1 MKLALRFALRD
12 LRGGLTGLRL
22 LAICLFLG
30 VAGLAGVG
38 SLTSAIGAA
47 ISEQGQA
54 LLGGDIEYKILQRE
68 ANTDELAAFAKAG
81 RVSTVMRTRAMVA
94 RGDGEEAL
102 LGELKAVDA
111 AYPLFG
117 ALTLAPGAT
126 MPRPGKGDV
135 ALAEALAERLRVKPG
150 DSVRIGEAQFC
161 VAGIID
167 KEPDRMGSGFTFGPT
182 ALINM
187 DDLAAT
193 RLIQPGSIYDMR
205 YRIRLSQ
212 NADPK
217 AVIARIS
224 AGFPDAG
231 WETNDRSNGAP
242 STRRFVE
249 RMGQFLSLVGLTA
262 LIIAGIGVGNG
273 VSSYLSG
280 KRAAIATMKAMG
292 ADSRTIFLTY
302 FLQIMIISV
311 GGILAGVALGAA
323 LPVVAAQFTGDALPM
338 PEGFAL
344 YPAPL
349 GVAALF
355 GLLTAILFA
364 TIPLA
369 RAGRVP
375 AATLFR
381 GSLSTNERLPAGTL
395 FIVALIGVALA
406 LLAVFSAYEPV
417 FAAIFIAAAVALL
430 ALLYG
435 VGALVQWLAGRLPR
449 PKRPLPR
456 LALAN
461 LHRPGAQT
469 GRLVVALGLGLSL
482 FTMLAVIETNLSGQ
496 MTSNIP
502 KKAPSF
508 FALDIP
514 QGEVDRFRAI
524 ANNAAPG
531 SDIVTVP
538 SLRGAVVAVKGQR
551 VSEMKEIPPDAWI
564 LRGDRGLTYADD
576 MPKGNTLVSGKW
588 WPKDYTGPSLVSV
601 DIRAGEALGLKL
613 GDELVVSV
621 LGVEVPAKIANFREI
636 DWDSMGLNFALIFS
650 PNALVDAP
658 HSFLA
663 TISVP
668 DTAGSARE
676 AQLNRDVAK
685 AFPSVSLVR
694 VKEVI
699 ASVSTLL
706 GQLSAAVRAAGSV
719 AIFAGIA
726 VLIGAIAAAQQSR
739 IYDAVLLKLLGATR
753 SQILGGQL
761 IEYAALALIVAGIA
775 LAVGAGGGWYI
786 ATQLLTLEWAPDWG
800 VVLATLGIG
809 TLITLG
815 LGLAG
820 SIPALAARPARALRE
835 L

>member
-38 SLTSAIGAA
+38 SLTAAIGSA
-47 ISEQGQA
+47 ISEQGQS

-68 ANTDELAAFAKAG
+68 ASADELAAFAREG
-81 RVSTVMRTRAMVA
+81 RVSTIMRTRAMIA
-94 RGDGEEAL
+94 RGDGVEAL
-102 LGELKAVDA
+102 LGELKAVDK

-117 ALTLAPGAT
+117 ALTLAPGASG
-126 MPRPGKGDV
+126 PRVGKGEV
-135 ALAEALAERLRVKPG
+135 ALAEALATRLGVKPG
-150 DSVRIGEAQFC
+150 ESVRIGEALFK
-161 VAGIID
+161 VTGIID
-167 KEPDRMGSGFTFGPT
+167 KEPDRIGSGFAFGPT
-182 ALINM
+182 ALINL
-187 DDLAAT
+187 DDLAET

-205 YRIRLSQ
+205 YRIRLNR

-217 AVIARIS
+217 AVIEQINTE
-224 AGFPDAG
+224 FPQAG
-231 WETNDRSNGAP
+231 WESNDRSNGAP
-242 STRRFVE
+242 ATRRFVE

-273 VSSYLSG
+273 VSSYLAG
-280 KRAAIATMKAMG
+280 KRSAIATMKAMG

-302 FLQIMIISV
+302 LLQILIVSL
-311 GGILAGVALGAA
+311 GGVVAGLALGAA
-323 LPVVAAQFTGDALPM
+323 LPAIAIQFTGDALPV
-338 PEGFAL
+338 PEDFAL
-344 YPAPL
+344 YPVPL
-349 GVAALF
+349 AVAALF

-369 RAGRVP
+369 RAGKVR
-375 AATLFR
+375 AASLFR
-381 GSLSTNERLPAGTL
+381 GSLGNSERLPAGTL
-395 FIVALIGVALA
+395 FVVALIGVVLA
-406 LLAVFSAYEPV
+406 QLAVFSAYEPG
-417 FAAIFIAAAVALL
+417 FAALFIAAAIALL
-430 ALLYG
+430 VLLYG
-435 VGALVQWLAGRLPR
+435 VGALVQWLAGQLPR

-496 MTSNIP
+496 MTSSIP

-514 QGEVDRFRAI
+514 QGDVDRFRGI
-524 ANNAAPG
+524 ADNAAPG
-531 SDIVTVP
+531 SEIITVP

-551 VSEMKEIPPDAWI
+551 VADMKEIPSEAWI
-564 LRGDRGLTYADD
+564 LRGDRGLTYADTI
-576 MPKGNTLVSGKW
+576 PQGNSLVKGKW
-588 WPKDYTGPSLVSV
+588 WPKGYAGPPLVSV

-613 GDELVVSV
+613 GDALTISV
-621 LGVEVPAKIANFREI
+621 LGVEITAKIANFREI

-650 PNALVDAP
+650 PNALSDAP
-658 HSFLA
+658 HSYLA

-668 DTAGSARE
+668 DTAGSERE
-676 AQLNRDVAK
+676 AQLNRDVAR
-685 AFPSVSLVR
+685 AFPSVSLIR

-753 SQILGGQL
+753 RQILGGQF
-761 IEYAALALIVAGIA
+761 IEYMVLAIIVAGIA

-786 ATQLLTLEWAPDWG
+786 ATQLLTLEWAPNWA
-800 VVLATLGIG
+800 VVLATLGVG
-809 TLITLG
+809 TLITLA
-815 LGLAG
+815 LGLLG

>member
-1 MKLALRFALRD
+1 MKQALRFALRD

-38 SLTSAIGAA
+38 SLTSAIGSA
-47 ISEQGQA
+47 ISEQGQS

-68 ANTDELAAFAKAG
+68 ANAEELAAFTKAG
-81 RVSTVMRTRAMVA
+81 LVSTVMRTRAMVA

-111 AYPLFG
+111 AYPLYG
-117 ALTLAPGAT
+117 AVTLAPGAKVE
-126 MPRPGKGDV
+126 RIGKGDV
-135 ALAEALAERLRVKPG
+135 ALADALATRLRVKPG
-150 DSVRIGEAQFC
+150 DQVRIGETLFR

-167 KEPDRMGSGFTFGPT
+167 KEPDRIGSGFSFGPT

-193 RLIQPGSIYDMR
+193 ALIQPGSIYDMR
-205 YRIRLSQ
+205 YRIRLTQ

-217 AVIARIS
+217 AVIAQINAS
-224 AGFPDAG
+224 FPEAG
-231 WETNDRSNGAP
+231 WESNDRSNGAP

-273 VSSYLSG
+273 VSSYLNG
-280 KRAAIATMKAMG
+280 KRVAIATMKAMG

-302 FLQIMIISV
+302 FLQIIIISF
-311 GGILAGVALGAA
+311 GGIIAGLALGAA
-323 LPVVAAQFTGDALPM
+323 
-338 PEGFAL
+338 
-344 YPAPL
+344 PAPL
-349 GVAALF
+349 AVAALF

-369 RAGRVP
+369 RAGRVR
-375 AATLFR
+375 AASLFR
-381 GSLSTNERLPAGTL
+381 GSLGVSERLPSGTL
-395 FIVALIGVALA
+395 FIVALIGMALA
-406 LLAVFSAYEPV
+406 LLAVFSAYEPG
-417 FAAIFIAAAVALL
+417 FAAVFIGAAIGLL
-430 ALLYG
+430 VLLYG
-435 VGALVQWLAGRLPR
+435 VGALVQWTAGRLPR

-496 MTSNIP
+496 MNSTIP

-514 QGEVDRFRAI
+514 QGEVDRFRSI
-524 ANNAAPG
+524 ANGAAPG
-531 SDIVTVP
+531 SDIITVP
-538 SLRGAVVAVKGQR
+538 SLRGAIVELRGQR

-564 LRGDRGLTYADD
+564 LRGDRGLTYADA
-576 MPKGNTLVSGKW
+576 MPSGNTLVKGKW
-588 WPKDYTGPSLVSV
+588 WPKDYSGPPLVSV
-601 DIRAGEALGLKL
+601 DIRAGEALGLKI
-613 GDELVVSV
+613 GDELIVSV

-650 PNALVDAP
+650 PNALADAP
-658 HSFLA
+658 HSYLA

-668 DTAGSARE
+668 DSAGSARE
-676 AQLNRDVAK
+676 AQLNRDVAR
-685 AFPSVSLVR
+685 AFPSVSLIR

-726 VLIGAIAAAQQSR
+726 VLIGAIAAAQQTR
-739 IYDAVLLKLLGATR
+739 IYDAVLMKLLGATR
-753 SQILGGQL
+753 RQILGGQL

-800 VVLATLGIG
+800 IVLATLGIG
-809 TLITLG
+809 TIITLG

>member
-1 MKLALRFALRD
+1 MKQALRFALCE

-38 SLTSAIGAA
+38 SLTAA
-47 ISEQGQA
+47 ISAAIGEQGQS

-68 ANTDELAAFAKAG
+68 ASTEECAAFAREG
-81 RVSTVMRTRAMVA
+81 RVSTVMRTRAMIA
-94 RGDGEEAL
+94 RSDGEEAL
-102 LGELKAVDA
+102 LGELKAVDQ

-117 ALTLAPGAT
+117 ALTLAPGAAST
-126 MPRPGKGDV
+126 RVGKGEV
-135 ALAEALAERLRVKPG
+135 ALAEALASRLRVKPG
-150 DSVRIGEAQFC
+150 ESVRIGEAQFR

-167 KEPDRMGSGFTFGPT
+167 KEPDRIGSGFAFGPT
-182 ALINM
+182 TLINL

-205 YRIRLSQ
+205 YRIRLNR

-217 AVIARIS
+217 AVIERID
-224 AGFPDAG
+224 AKFPQAG
-231 WETNDRSNGAP
+231 WESNDRSNGAP
-242 STRRFVE
+242 ATRRFVE

-273 VSSYLSG
+273 VSSYLAG
-280 KRAAIATMKAMG
+280 KRGAIATMKAMG

-302 FLQIMIISV
+302 FLQILIISI
-311 GGILAGVALGAA
+311 GGVIAGLSLGAL
-323 LPVVAAQFTGDALPM
+323 LPVIAAQFTGDTLPM

-349 GVAALF
+349 GIAALF
-355 GLLTAILFA
+355 GLLTAIVFA

-369 RAGRVP
+369 RAGRVR
-375 AATLFR
+375 AASLFR
-381 GSLSTNERLPAGTL
+381 GSLGVNERLPAGTL
-395 FIVALIGVALA
+395 FLVVLIGVALA
-406 LLAVFSAYEPV
+406 LLAIFSAYEPG
-417 FAAIFIAAAVALL
+417 FAAIFIAAGIALL

-435 VGALVQWLAGRLPR
+435 VGAFVQWLAGRLPR

-482 FTMLAVIETNLSGQ
+482 FTLLAVIETNLSGQ
-496 MTSNIP
+496 MASSIP

-514 QGEVDRFRAI
+514 QGEVERFRAI
-524 ANNAAPG
+524 ADGAAPG
-531 SDIVTVP
+531 SEIVTVP

-551 VSEMKEIPPDAWI
+551 VADMQEIPPDAWI
-564 LRGDRGLTYADD
+564 LRGDRGLTYADA
-576 MPKGNTLVSGKW
+576 MPQGNSLVQGKW
-588 WPKDYTGPSLVSV
+588 WPKEYSGPPLVSV
-601 DIRAGEALGLKL
+601 DIRAGQALGLKL
-613 GDELVVSV
+613 GDEMTVSV
-621 LGVEVPAKIANFREI
+621 LGVEISAKIANFREI

-650 PNALVDAP
+650 PNALSDAP
-658 HSFLA
+658 HSYLA

-668 DTAGSARE
+668 DSAGSARE
-676 AQLNRDVAK
+676 AQLNRDVAR

-753 SQILGGQL
+753 RQILGGQL
-761 IEYAALALIVAGIA
+761 IEYSALALIVAGIA

-786 ATQLLTLEWAPDWG
+786 ATQLLTLEWAPNWA

-815 LGLAG
+815 LGLLG
-820 SIPALAARPARALRE
+820 SIPALGARPARALRE